1 LVSAATRFKAPSVSI
16 VHQFGPFGGQPC
28 IPSAGGR
35 PVSVS
40 AALFGV
46 EPRKQAPP
54 AEVTLITFS
63 SPDRPIPVAVV
74 DDCSGAKPEAADFDM
89 RFR

>member
-1 LVSAATRFKAPSVSI
+1 VSI
-16 VHQFGPFGGQPC
+16 VHQFAPFGGQLC

-46 EPRKQAPP
+46 EPGKPATH

-63 SPDRPIPVAVV
+63 SPDRPHPRR
-74 DDCSGAKPEAADFDM
+74 CSGWLLRGKTGSS
-89 RFR
+89 RFRHGLPI